1 MRFPIAHFCLFAFC
15 LAGVL
20 LLSCESGKPDE
31 ETLLLYA
38 KASSVYREGQYSEAA
53 SMLSR
58 ERAFTP
64 SLVLRGKAQ
73 YFAGDDNDAEKS
85 LRRAL
90 ALSPGNTEAGLYLA
104 RLGRE
109 KGNIKDATQIIERIL
124 SDDPQNIRALRLAA
138 EMARDTGPQGEA
150 MAAAYLDQAVE
161 ASAELALVFM
171 DRARNRWV
179 NGNGK
184 AALEDLLRAK
194 ALLPLNSPLLRSVNT
209 LESIIAALEA
219 QQ

>member
-1 MRFPIAHFCLFAFC
+1 MKFYAAHFYLFAFC
-15 LAGVL
+15 LVGVL
-20 LLSCESGKPDE
+20 MLSCKYGKPDE
-31 ETLLLYA
+31 ETMLLYA
-38 KASSVYREGQYSEAA
+38 KASSVYREGQYAEAA
-53 SMLSR
+53 SMLSE
-58 ERAFTP
+58 ERAFAP

-73 YFAGDDNDAEKS
+73 YFAGEDNNAEKS

-90 ALSPGNTEAGLYLA
+90 SISPGNTEAGLYLA
-104 RLGRE
+104 RLRRE
-109 KGNIKDATQIIERIL
+109 KGNIKDAKQIIEKIL

-150 MAAAYLDQAVE
+150 MAAVYLDQAAE
-161 ASAELALVFM
+161 ASSELALVFM

-184 AALEDLLRAK
+184 AALEDILRAK

-209 LESIIAALEA
+209 LESIIVALEA
-219 QQ
+219 Q